1 MTQPLDL
8 AHLIPMDWLQQK
20 KGEYLILIEKI
31 TFTLIR
37 IAAAKVKWKHPLT
50 SSVEY
55 TAFFEA
61 EAARLQKKL
70 PEIKAWFH
78 QAASIK
84 AKEQVFE
91 KHFAQLIPRDA
102 AGNPLIPRAQI
113 AKFVHQS
120 HLQG

>member
-8 AHLIPMDWLQQK
+8 AHLIPIDWLQQK
-20 KGEYLILIEKI
+20 KGEYLILTEKI

-91 KHFAQLIPRDA
+91 KHFASLIPRDNQ
-102 AGNPLIPRAQI
+102 GNPLVPKAALAR
-113 AKFVHQS
+113 FVRESQV
-120 HLQG
+120 